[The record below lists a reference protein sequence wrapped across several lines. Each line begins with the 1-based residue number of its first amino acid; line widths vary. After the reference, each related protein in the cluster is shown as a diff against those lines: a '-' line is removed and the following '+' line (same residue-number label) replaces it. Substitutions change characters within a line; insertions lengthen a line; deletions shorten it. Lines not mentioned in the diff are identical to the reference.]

1 MGLMRKKIPP
11 YIYKKSN
18 LVLLV
23 VFTAVFALLFI
34 NIYKPFESR
43 QWYPITKFEYFLYS
57 SLIILTG
64 VLVVV
69 VSRIVLFYYTKRKT
83 LTYWEYII
91 WVAAEIFFMSLFY
104 TLYSYTLEETRDFAE
119 VFRSSVINTSLILL
133 LPYSISILY
142 LSWKEKSKQVVALE
156 EERIH
161 GEDSPLSSGTFT
173 FYDEKGKLQLSVKK
187 DSLLYMESADN
198 YVSIWFLSKTG
209 VSKYLIRNT
218 LKEME
223 ERFAGTGI
231 VRCHRSF
238 MVNLDQVKVAKR
250 TSVGIVL
257 DLGRD
262 NIPDIP
268 VSRTYAGQIAD
279 WFTSV

>member
-1 MGLMRKKIPP
+1 MGFMRRKIPP

-34 NIYKPFESR
+34 NIYKPFESH

-69 VSRIVLFYYTKRKT
+69 ISRIVLFYYTKSRT
-83 LTYWEYII
+83 LTYWQYII
-91 WVAAEIFFMSLFY
+91 WVAADIFFMSLFY
-104 TLYSYTLEETRDFAE
+104 TMYSYTLEETRDFAE

>member
-1 MGLMRKKIPP
+1 MGFMRRKIPP

-34 NIYKPFESR
+34 NIYKPFESH

-69 VSRIVLFYYTKRKT
+69 ISRIVLFYYTKSRT
-83 LTYWEYII
+83 LTYWQYII
-91 WVAAEIFFMSLFY
+91 WVAADIFFMSLFY

-187 DSLLYMESADN
+187 TLCCIWNRQTTTFLYG
-198 YVSIWFLSKTG
+198 F
-209 VSKYLIRNT
+209 YL
-218 LKEME
+218 K
-223 ERFAGTGI
+223 
-231 VRCHRSF
+231 
-238 MVNLDQVKVAKR
+238 
-250 TSVGIVL
+250 
-257 DLGRD
+257 
-262 NIPDIP
+262 P
-268 VSRTYAGQIAD
+268 V
-279 WFTSV
+279 